1 MVWVVPFSSYISLKG
16 LINPLEPQ
24 VWYAFITIL
33 ICSLVLSAFV
43 KMKSG
48 RFLEMTGLIVGV
60 TVTHKPIKAYEKMY
74 FITWAMMSFFI
85 CQFYQGSMA
94 GQLIVNSKHKFEL
107 MGDLVDSKLHLKGKF
122 LSTYYFQNL

>member
-1 MVWVVPFSSYISLKG
+1 MVPFSSYISLKG
-16 LINPLEPQ
+16 LVHPLEIE
-24 VWYAFITIL
+24 VWYAFITVL
-33 ICSLVLSAFV
+33 ICSLMLSALV

-60 TVTHKPIKAYEKMY
+60 TVAHKPIKAYEKMY

-85 CQFYQGSMA
+85 CQFYQGSIA

-107 MGDLVDSKLHLKGKF
+107 MGDLVNSTLHLKGKF
-122 LSTYYFQNL
+122 FVCVLFTKL